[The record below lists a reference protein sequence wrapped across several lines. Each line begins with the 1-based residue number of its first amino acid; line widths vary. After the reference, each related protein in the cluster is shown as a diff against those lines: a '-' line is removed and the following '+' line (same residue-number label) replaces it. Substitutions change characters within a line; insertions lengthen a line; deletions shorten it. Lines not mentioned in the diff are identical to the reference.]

1 MPKDVLFKIFSGL
14 ASGLPTSE
22 LDIFIDNMHTAL
34 WVLAATSLIGA
45 GVSLLRPATRP
56 AAGGRRAAGDRSD
69 RGMTDE
75 RRYRI
80 GDLAKLTETT
90 PRTIR
95 YYEEIGLLASEH
107 TREPGEHRSYG
118 QEELERVRELLRL
131 RELLG
136 VSLEELREL
145 AAAESARAS
154 LRREWQAGIEDPV
167 RQRQVLEQSA
177 GHIEGQLA
185 LLRHRRDEIEK
196 LTGELE
202 TRRRRVRDRLR
213 ALERKGVDAKAG

>member
-1 MPKDVLFKIFSGL
+1 
-14 ASGLPTSE
+14 
-22 LDIFIDNMHTAL
+22 
-34 WVLAATSLIGA
+34 
-45 GVSLLRPATRP
+45 
-56 AAGGRRAAGDRSD
+56 
-69 RGMTDE
+69 MTEE
-75 RRYRI
+75 RRFRI

-95 YYEEIGLLASEH
+95 YYEEIGLLASEK
-107 TREPGEHRSYG
+107 REPGEHRTYG
-118 QEELERVRELLRL
+118 EEDLERLQELLGL

-167 RQRQVLEQSA
+167 RQRQVLEQSL
-177 GHIEGQLA
+177 GHIENQLS
-185 LLRHRRDEIEK
+185 LLRHRRDEIDK

-213 ALERKGVDAKAG
+213 ALERKGAGAKAG